1 MRRLLSILL
10 KVIAAVLLIAGMFL
24 GYACYNVHS
33 RMAKTYTVTTPP
45 LDMTPSADLLDRGR
59 YLTTHVVIC
68 ADCHGQNLGGG
79 SMSDDV
85 MFGGCMR
92 RT

>member
-1 MRRLLSILL
+1 MRRVLRILL

-45 LDMTPSADLLDRGR
+45 LD
-59 YLTTHVVIC
+59 IK
-68 ADCHGQNLGGG
+68 
-79 SMSDDV
+79 SDA
-85 MFGGCMR
+85 
-92 RT
+92 